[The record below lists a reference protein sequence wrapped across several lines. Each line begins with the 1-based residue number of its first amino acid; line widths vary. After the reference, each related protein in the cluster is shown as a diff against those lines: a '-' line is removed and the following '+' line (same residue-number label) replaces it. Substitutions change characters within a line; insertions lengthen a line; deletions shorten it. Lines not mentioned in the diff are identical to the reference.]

1 VSRVR
6 RRLFLEALL
15 RALSVGWLVALL
27 AAACWL
33 AAQARWLPEAPESLR
48 WQVPAGLAAAGTLL
62 AFVLAVLQA
71 PSRLA
76 AALAL
81 DERFALKERVTTSL
95 LLTEE
100 ERTSPAGQA
109 LLADVARRVQP
120 LRVGERFPVKAPWSM
135 ALVPVAALVLL
146 LALFVPR
153 PGASRGADDRKPLT
167 EDPAVLAAIEEK
179 KKALQK
185 RPQPRP
191 GVDRPRSPELEKM
204 RDAGDKISRQP
215 TDTREQAQNV
225 VKDLGTL
232 EEEMRK
238 RDKELAQKNQALQ
251 EQLKQSERLGDK
263 DRKKPDGP
271 GKELQK
277 ALDKGDFQQARDEA
291 ERLAKQLDPD
301 EEKERLR
308 KKQELQ
314 DEADRLRKKLEDKN
328 LPPEE
333 AAQLRRE
340 LERKEKEIDRL
351 QRQQLTEEQKQQLRE
366 QLQRLQENL
375 DRLTKNKEEQE
386 QLLREMADLGKLEA
400 DQLQRELEQ
409 LNRNLEKLDPETIKE
424 LQDIAKKLGECQ
436 QCLREGKDGEAAA
449 KLQELA
455 DRLAKLD
462 PNGERKDLAKEIERL
477 QQARRIICQALD
489 GNNPAVGQRPQGK
502 EGPTQHQE
510 EHARSKLDKGRI
522 DIVDFV
528 PGEGFKG
535 PFQPAERVEDINR
548 AAQAAPEALD
558 RQRLPR
564 SASDM
569 ARGYFE
575 NLRGP
580 EKK

>member
-1 VSRVR
+1 
-6 RRLFLEALL
+6 LFLEILL
-15 RALSVGWLVALL
+15 RALAVGWLVALC
-27 AAACWL
+27 AGACWL
-33 AAQARWLPEAPESLR
+33 VAQARLLPGSPESLR

-62 AFVLAVLQA
+62 AVLVAVCRA
-71 PSRLA
+71 PSRIA

-95 LLTEE
+95 LLSEE
-100 ERTSPAGQA
+100 ERNSPAGQA
-109 LLADVARRVQP
+109 LLADVAQRVQP
-120 LRVGERFPVKAPWSM
+120 LRVGERFPVRAPWSM

-146 LALFVPR
+146 LTLFVPR
-153 PGASRGADDRKPLT
+153 PTASRGSDDKKPLT

-238 RDKELAQKNQALQ
+238 RDKELAQKNQALR
-251 EQLKQSERLGDK
+251 EQLKQVERLGDK
-263 DRKKPDGP
+263 DKDKKKPDGP
-271 GKELQK
+271 GKEFQK
-277 ALDKGDFQQARDEA
+277 ALDNGDFQQARDEA

-301 EEKERLR
+301 EEKDRLR

-333 AAQLRRE
+333 ADRLKRE

-351 QRQQLTEEQKQQLRE
+351 QRQQLSEEQKQQLRE

-375 DRLTKNKEEQE
+375 DRLTRNKEEQE

-400 DQLQRELEQ
+400 EQLQRELEQ

-436 QCLREGKDGEAAA
+436 RCLGEGKEGEAAA

-489 GNNPAVGQRPQGK
+489 GNDPAVGQRPQGK

-510 EHARSKLDKGRI
+510 EHARSKLEKGRI

-535 PFQPAERVEDINR
+535 PFQPSERVEDINR
-548 AAQAAPEALD
+548 AAQSAPEALD

-564 SASDM
+564 SYSDM

-580 EKK
+580 DKK